1 MRRRRRRGA
10 CAPLSAA
17 LSAGSGR
24 TAPGSAMAAAAA
36 ALGALAR
43 AAARPPLTLRC
54 VLSKSFSKGSSVAK
68 RPRRPLT
75 AYLRF
80 LAQQRSIFKKQTPD
94 MKNEEIVKKSA
105 EMWRELPEVE
115 KQVYRKAANVDWEA
129 FREEMAKYQAQLTPL
144 QRIAMKIEKL
154 EKQAK
159 SRASKKKREL
169 TVFGKPKETRL
180 PQNIF
185 VSEHYQGAKGDSWQE
200 KIKSLFEAWKNLPS
214 SQKQVYFQLAQED
227 KIRYENE
234 MKIWEKQMIDIGRKD
249 LLYVKSRRSKIKDD
263 D

>member
-1 MRRRRRRGA
+1 
-10 CAPLSAA
+10 
-17 LSAGSGR
+17 
-24 TAPGSAMAAAAA
+24 MAAVASLSGWAR
-36 ALGALAR
+36 GAR
-43 AAARPPLTLRC
+43 AAAGSVWAGRLCRPPRALRC
-54 VLSKSFSKGSSVAK
+54 ILSKSFSKGSSVAK
-68 RPRRPLT
+68 RPQRPLT

-94 MKNEEIVKKSA
+94 MKNEEIVKKSG

-115 KQVYRKAANVDWEA
+115 KQVYKNAANEDWEA
-129 FREEMAKYQAQLTPL
+129 YREEMAKYQAQLTPL
-144 QRIAMKIEKL
+144 QRKAMESEKI

-159 SRASKKKREL
+159 RRASKKKREL

-200 KIKSLFEAWKNLPS
+200 KIKSLYEAWKNMPS
-214 SQKQVYFQLAQED
+214 SEKQVYFELAKED

-234 MKIWEKQMIDIGRKD
+234 MKIWEKQMIDLGRID
-249 LLYVKSRRSKIKDD
+249 LLCVKSRRSKIKGDNKKSPA
-263 D
+263 